1 MFENLPDLLTTKDVR
16 SALQIGKNKTLEL
29 LDNGEFHGAFK
40 LGHAWRIPRH
50 SLIEYIRCH

>member
-29 LDNGEFHGAFK
+29 LENGELEGAFK
-40 LGHAWRIPRH
+40 LGHVWRIPRY
-50 SLIEYIRCH
+50 SLINYINRH